1 MVIIGKY
8 EYIFFNLINIYRMMF
23 MERDIEGDD
32 AVGINKPKEVNS

>member
-1 MVIIGKY
+1 MVLIGKY

-32 AVGINKPKEVNS
+32 AVRINKPKEVNS